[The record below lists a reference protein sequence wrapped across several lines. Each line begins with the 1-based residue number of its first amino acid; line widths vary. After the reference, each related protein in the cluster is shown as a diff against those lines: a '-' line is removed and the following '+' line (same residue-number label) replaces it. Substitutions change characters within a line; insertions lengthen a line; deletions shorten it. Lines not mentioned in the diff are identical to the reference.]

1 MESFL
6 TRSFKW
12 IILATLGLILAL
24 AMPVLSQPSPSSP
37 QQLVQQ
43 GREFYQEGKFSASEQ
58 VLQAAQREYRNRGDA
73 LNQALVS
80 NYLSLVY
87 QQQGKWDDAKSAIAS
102 SLDLL
107 GSTPTNTGENR
118 VFASVLTTQG
128 RLQLALGQS
137 EQAFTSWQQAAKV
150 YQNLGD
156 KAGIQ
161 GSLINQAQALEA
173 IGFYKRSCNTVLEV
187 LEFKDRTC
195 EQISEDTSLE
205 QILQHIERQTDS
217 QLKAVGLRSLGNLL
231 RSLGQLDLSETA
243 LKESLE
249 VASKLNSSQ
258 DISLAFLNLGNTQR
272 AKAKQAEDFNE
283 SPDQIRRLYQSALVN
298 YQDSIDNSL
307 LPAVQLHAQL
317 NVLSLLLKRSDSQ
330 AQLDRDLTEAQQLVV
345 SIQSLLNQLQPSP
358 IEVEGRINLACSI
371 LECDRLIKGQREP
384 NLILSI
390 EELNNLLNIALQEA
404 EDLGDAKLKAY
415 ALGTIGKIYEYQENW
430 QQAQAFTQAALDLSS
445 PPELAYQWQWQI
457 GRILK
462 QSPEQALPFYEKAV
476 DNLKLLRRDLIS
488 LNPDV
493 QFNFRDQIEP
503 VYRQYVDLLLKTE
516 NPSQKN
522 LITARNTIEDLQLAE
537 LDNFFS
543 RCLC

>member
-516 NPSQKN
+516 NPSQK
-522 LITARNTIEDLQLAE
+522 I
-537 LDNFFS
+537 
-543 RCLC
+543 